1 MNDPPQRTAAFEVAT
16 LADVAKMSR
25 QVRCAAPGP
34 PEELKR
40 SFSARAFLQC
50 RMASFGKKEG
60 KEGKEHTERSQR
72 KIICIF
78 QSGKYNET
86 HTVCSFCPT
95 PFFSWR
101 EVRLPIQ
108 SAQRRCERGFRCLFG
123 RGDYSTH
130 NHAGSC
136 PVEVAASVVSRAF
149 PHPESFRTPPLAAE
163 FSKVLECPTSGCRE
177 PR

>member
-1 MNDPPQRTAAFEVAT
+1 MSNERPSTAHGRLRSRHSRRRGEEVLAGSLRRTGAAGGAEAVLQRTRFPAVPNGFVQE
-16 LADVAKMSR
+16 
-25 QVRCAAPGP
+25 
-34 PEELKR
+34 KR
-40 SFSARAFLQC
+40 
-50 RMASFGKKEG
+50 

-72 KIICIF
+72 KIIGIF
-78 QSGKYNET
+78 QPGKYNET

-108 SAQRRCERGFRCLFG
+108 SAQSRCDRGFRCLFG

-163 FSKVLECPTSGCRE
+163 FSKVLQCPTSRA